1 MIKLNSVKGLGP
13 KTIEK
18 LNKKEI
24 YSIKNLIE
32 YFPISY
38 QYYNESDINNNSKIA
53 IKGTITSNLSQYSPR
68 RNLTVTNF
76 TIQTNDEN
84 YQVVAWNQKFLK
96 FSFNQGDFVEIFGKL
111 EDGKITMSKIKRVE
125 HEMNNGVDVK
135 IIPVYSKITGINNSK
150 INTMINNALNECEIE
165 HKYLYETIHNPK
177 SITELNNAVKAL
189 KELEFDLYYRQ
200 MLYMRQ
206 TENRNKK
213 YIENVDIK
221 AIKNYINNL
230 EFELTTAQKKV
241 IENIISDIK
250 SDKLVK
256 GLILGDVGS
265 GKTIIS
271 IIIALIH
278 LLNNRQ
284 VAFMAPTEL
293 LAYQVFN
300 AVQHFLPEIN
310 SEIIVGATKKSDKRR
325 IKSYLQVGTIKFI
338 VGTHALIEED
348 VLFRDLGLV
357 IIDEQHRFGVEQRNK
372 LINKGSNTNYLSL
385 SATPIPRTLAQTL
398 FGVFD
403 VYKLDQKPS
412 DRLDIITKVVNVS
425 KRSSMMQAI
434 ERELDKN
441 NQVFFV
447 CPLVEAV
454 EQLGNLA
461 DATSVYNSFKKRYEP
476 KYNVGILHGAMKSQD
491 KEYIMNEFK
500 AQKYDIL
507 VATTVIEVGIDI
519 PKATAI
525 VILNAEHYGLATLHQ
540 LRGRVGRNNLQSY
553 CYLYTNSRVND
564 SINRLKLLEEFND
577 GEILA
582 QKDMQNRGQGDFIGN
597 KQSGN
602 PDFKLF
608 NLETDFD
615 IAQKIISKYESSN

>member
-1 MIKLNSVKGLGP
+1 MHNLNLVKGLGP

-38 QYYNESDINNNSKIA
+38 QYYNEIDINTNTKVA
-53 IKGTITSNLSQYSPR
+53 IKGTITTNLSQYSPR

-76 TIQTNDEN
+76 SVQTNEEN

-96 FSFNQGDFVEIFGKL
+96 FSFNQGDFVEILGKL
-111 EDGKITMSKIKRVE
+111 DNGKITLSKMKKCDE
-125 HEMNNGVDVK
+125 QFDEASELK

-150 INTMINNALNECEIE
+150 INTIIKNAIQVSNDEN
-165 HKYLYETIHNPK
+165 KQLYEVVHNPGTIK
-177 SITELNNAVKAL
+177 ELNSALKAL

-206 TENRNKK
+206 VENRSNK
-213 YIENVDIK
+213 YIEDVNINMIK
-221 AIKNYINNL
+221 QFIDGL
-230 EFELTTAQKKV
+230 EFQLTPAQTTV
-241 IENIISDIK
+241 ISNIIEDLK

-256 GLILGDVGS
+256 GLVLGDVGS
-265 GKTIIS
+265 GKTIVS

-278 LLNNRQ
+278 ILNNRQ

-293 LAYQVFN
+293 LAYQIFS
-300 AVQHFLPEIN
+300 AVKHFLPEIS
-310 SEIIVGATKKSDKRR
+310 SELIVGATKKSDKRR
-325 IKSYLQVGTIKFI
+325 IKSYLQVGTTKFV

-348 VLFRDLGLV
+348 VEFKDLGLV

-372 LINKGSNTNYLSL
+372 LINKGTRTNYLSL
-385 SATPIPRTLAQTL
+385 SATPIPRTLAQTM

-403 VYKLDQKPS
+403 VYKIDQKPS
-412 DRLDIITKVVNVS
+412 DRLEIITKVVRPS
-425 KRSSMMQAI
+425 AKQMMMEEVEA
-434 ERELDKN
+434 ELAKN

-447 CPLVEAV
+447 CPLVEEV
-454 EQLGNLA
+454 EQLNNLA
-461 DATSVYNSFKKRYEP
+461 DASTVYAAFKKRYEP
-476 KYNVGILHGAMKSQD
+476 QYKVGILHGAMKSQD
-491 KEYIMNEFK
+491 KEYIMEEFK
-500 AQKYDIL
+500 ARKYDIL

-519 PKATAI
+519 PKATAM
-525 VILNAEHYGLATLHQ
+525 VILNAEHFGVATLHQ
-540 LRGRVGRNNLQSY
+540 LRGRVGRNNLQSR
-553 CYLYTNSRVND
+553 CYLYTSTKVSE
-564 SINRLKLLEEFND
+564 SIERLKLLEMYSD

-608 NLETDFD
+608 NIETDLD
-615 IAQKIISKYESSN
+615 IAQKIISKYESVK